1 MTAPGPQA
9 ARAGVD
15 EVLGRE
21 RKCMDELVATKM
33 ADVQSKRKSRAQPQT
48 ESVSD
53 MLQMVEQRKERQ
65 LLAEKCDE
73 DLRKIRKN
81 YASTMQVHLH
91 LSMV

>member
-1 MTAPGPQA
+1 MKEWTTSGHI
-9 ARAGVD
+9 VI
-15 EVLGRE
+15 
-21 RKCMDELVATKM
+21 
-33 ADVQSKRKSRAQPQT
+33 
-48 ESVSD
+48 
-53 MLQMVEQRKERQ
+53 EQRKERQ